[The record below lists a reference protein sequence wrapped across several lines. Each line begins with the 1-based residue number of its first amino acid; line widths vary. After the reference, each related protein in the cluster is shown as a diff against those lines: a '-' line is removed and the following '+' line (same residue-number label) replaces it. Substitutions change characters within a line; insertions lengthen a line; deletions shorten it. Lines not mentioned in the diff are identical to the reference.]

1 MWTILEDR
9 LHARLRSDPAIRAKV
24 KQTETAVANGEMT
37 PTVAAETVAGCW
49 NSDERKAA
57 HPHHRLPALSGRTY
71 NPTEKLVERLLRFVA
86 PRSIPSN
93 GSDIFFPSP
102 MAQ

>member
-37 PTVAAETVAGCW
+37 PTVAAETVCGAAGTAM
-49 NSDERKAA
+49 SESRASSSRLQPFPGAPQSRK
-57 HPHHRLPALSGRTY
+57 TC
-71 NPTEKLVERLLRFVA
+71 
-86 PRSIPSN
+86 
-93 GSDIFFPSP
+93 
-102 MAQ
+102 